1 MLQLYF
7 EIEWEFWNTIGMVSS
22 FLFVIFLLV
31 FSEKFK
37 FKKDSEHE
45 IISLENLTIVM
56 AIVLIPNLVGESLAA
71 VATSI
76 LYPELFYQIFYR
88 VVRYFLLWLSF
99 VALVYLVII
108 LSNRRKRKAGETQL
122 DLS

>member
-88 VVRYFLLWLSF
+88 VVRYFLIWLSF